1 MITNLDFLRIG
12 QHWPPATE
20 INRLEKYYTNKRI
33 FEGEHE
39 LVYKENFKRIARH
52 IGNFEDIVSY
62 SVICNFQKLI
72 SLKIADFM
80 LGEEPT
86 ISCSDDNSKQQI
98 AIDKIKENND
108 LINTCYSLA
117 IDLSRYGDAVFNI
130 YKDLDEGKGIIDITQ
145 PSFYF
150 KVVDAQNIKKVQYHV
165 LAHKYKKL
173 KPNTLFNT
181 LFNDENQY
189 DDFLYV
195 EIHSKGAYEKITYKL
210 NKQGYI
216 ESVVE
221 QTGPIETGLD
231 DFAIVPVHNLLTS
244 DRVYGIDDYSDI
256 DSIISELEVRISQI
270 AKILDKHA
278 EPSMQGPET
287 ALQYNKATGRY
298 ELKVGNYFPKSS
310 KEDADVSYITWEAQL
325 EASFKQIEKLI
336 NILAV
341 ISEMGSAIFDFDN
354 KLGTAASGTA
364 LKRMM
369 ISPLAKVNRVRM
381 SVDSALKKAIKLCSQ
396 LGGENIVDL
405 SKEKINIFW
414 NDGLP
419 NDDLEE
425 ANIMNIRTG
434 GKATISQYSA
444 IKRLD
449 NLSDE
454 DTQAE
459 LEAIQGEESTSNPLN
474 NLNMF
479 NDLDGE
485 NKNNEEVEE

>member
-1 MITNLDFLRIG
+1 MLTSLDFLKIG
-12 QHWPPATE
+12 QHFPPATE
-20 INRLEKYYTNKRI
+20 IKRLERYFQNKKI

-39 LVYKENFKRIARH
+39 IVYKENFKRIARH
-52 IGNFEDIVSY
+52 INNFQEVVSY
-62 SVICNFQKLI
+62 SVVTNFQKLV
-72 SLKIADFM
+72 SLKIADLM

-86 ISCSDDNSKQQI
+86 ISCGEDNSKQQI
-98 AIDKIKENND
+98 AIDMIKDNND
-108 LINTCYSLA
+108 LINTCYSMA

-130 YKDLDEGKGIIDITQ
+130 YKDEEGIGRIDITQ

-150 KVVDAQNIKKVQYHV
+150 KVVDPQNIRKVQYHV

-173 KPNTLFNT
+173 KPKTILNTM
-181 LFNDENQY
+181 FNDDNQY

-195 EIHSKGAYEKITYKL
+195 EIHSKGYAEKITYKL

-221 QTGPIETGLD
+221 SSGPIQTGLD
-231 DFAIVPVHNLLTS
+231 DFAIIPVHNLLTS
-244 DRVYGIDDYSDI
+244 DRVYGIDDYADI

-298 ELKVGNYFPKSS
+298 ELKVGNYFPKAN
-310 KEDADVSYITWEAQL
+310 KDDADVGYITWDAQL
-325 EASFKQIEKLI
+325 QASFTQIEKLI

-354 KLGTAASGTA
+354 KLGSAASGTA

-369 ISPLAKVNRVRM
+369 ISPLAKVNRTRM
-381 SVDSALKKAIKLCSQ
+381 RLDNSLKKAIKLCSQ
-396 LGGENIVDL
+396 LGGENIIDL

-434 GKATISQYSA
+434 GKATLSQYSA
-444 IKRLD
+444 IQRLD
-449 NLSDE
+449 GLSDE
-454 DTQAE
+454 DTKLE
-459 LEAIQGEESTSNPLN
+459 LDAINQDEVNNNPLS
-474 NLNMF
+474 NMNF
-479 NDLDGE
+479 DYGKEDDLDE
-485 NKNNEEVEE
+485 